1 MAAGLRARR
10 DEAGAADCGFAR
22 AAAAATP
29 GSTGPVG
36 SGFMM
41 LTGGI
46 EAALGKSILTT
57 LRDGDGFAGALA
69 GAGAG
74 AWACGASATRASDAF
89 AQIGK

>member
-1 MAAGLRARR
+1 L
-10 DEAGAADCGFAR
+10 DEAGAADDELGWE

-41 LTGGI
+41 LTAGI

-57 LRDGDGFAGALA
+57 LRDGEGFAGTDALA
-69 GAGAG
+69 GGATG
-74 AWACGASATRASDAF
+74 AAAWTWGTSATGTSDAF